1 MLIGVKILKIGADN
15 RSIPNIGWEFLHFKI
30 VSVFW

>member
-1 MLIGVKILKIGADN
+1 MLISVKMLKNGADK
-15 RSIPNIGWEFLHFKI
+15 RSIPNIGWEFLHLKI